1 MPNSICRAIEV
12 NMGIWAACAPMMKPF
27 SRYIRARFFQGDS
40 RILHP
45 SKSSL
50 SFWHRSWWR
59 PSKYNTSRKESD
71 TSPPPLPPKSY
82 IDTQHSETLEKQGKR
97 RVRRK
102 FRIPSLLFG
111 DDFQN
116 RIANDSRLDTRLR
129 VDVADDVDDET
140 YGETDVEAQD
150 EKVKWPLGG

>member
-1 MPNSICRAIEV
+1 M
-12 NMGIWAACAPMMKPF
+12 
-27 SRYIRARFFQGDS
+27 
-40 RILHP
+40 
-45 SKSSL
+45 
-50 SFWHRSWWR
+50 
-59 PSKYNTSRKESD
+59 
-71 TSPPPLPPKSY
+71 
-82 IDTQHSETLEKQGKR
+82 
-97 RVRRK
+97 RRK

-129 VDVADDVDDET
+129 VDVADNVDDET